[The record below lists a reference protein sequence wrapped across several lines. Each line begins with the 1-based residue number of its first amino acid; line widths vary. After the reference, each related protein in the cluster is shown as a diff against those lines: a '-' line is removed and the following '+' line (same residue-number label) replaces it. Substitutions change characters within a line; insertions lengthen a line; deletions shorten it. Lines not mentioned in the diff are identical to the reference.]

1 MCIMRK
7 RILASILSLALMLS
21 FTVSAFANTFD
32 VYPTLELL
40 TSGPIVTGQPFV
52 LRATTLKNGSNVT
65 DHWTFQTVKHD
76 GSRNLVDPNYINTV
90 TLTAPATAGTY
101 LVSYYIRM
109 FTAPGNEN
117 GNVNEWIGD
126 EEISIKVVEL
136 ITVENP
142 AAPAVANAILKEAG
156 LSPRYH
162 ISGKVYGNLISDVAH
177 KMGPGTDFEGVSK
190 DDVEAY
196 KAAVKMFIDEKIAE
210 HSK

>member
-1 MCIMRK
+1 MRK

-21 FTVSAFANTFD
+21 FTVPALAATD
-32 VYPTLELL
+32 QDKTVTPVIVLKT
-40 TSGPIVTGQPFV
+40 TGPIYTGGTFE
-52 LRATTLKNGSNVT
+52 LEATTLKHAPDVH
-65 DHWTFQTVKHD
+65 DFWIFETVQHG
-76 GSRNLVDPNYINTV
+76 GSRTFDGTNYINTV
-90 TLTAPATAGTY
+90 TLTAPATAGIYTVRY
-101 LVSYYIRM
+101 DIKMSN
-109 FTAPGNEN
+109 PGGVEWN
-117 GNVNEWIGD
+117 GFD
-126 EEISIKVVEL
+126 TEEINVLIEL
-136 ITVENP
+136 QLVVENP
-142 AAPAVANAILKEAG
+142 AAPAVANSILKEAG